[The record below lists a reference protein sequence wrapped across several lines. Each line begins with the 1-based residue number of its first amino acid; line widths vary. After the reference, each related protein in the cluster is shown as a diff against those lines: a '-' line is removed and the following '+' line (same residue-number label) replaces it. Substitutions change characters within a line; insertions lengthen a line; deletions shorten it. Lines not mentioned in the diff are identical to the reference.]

1 MPTTAVELVTERLIL
16 RPLGRGDID
25 SIVEHVNDWDV
36 ARFTSSIPYPYDRKM
51 AEDFITAH
59 AAEESETNR
68 VFVIARKSD
77 RQLVGCIGLMPYRQG
92 KETDAGIEFGYWL
105 GKAFWRQGFA
115 TEAVGRLA
123 RFVFETT
130 QAPEIWAS
138 VVPINDAS
146 AKVLDKNGFAVVGAG
161 QVESEVRGHP
171 LPVVLR
177 KLTRAAW
184 TQHCATQSSQK
195 SLPILTVV
203 ACALVDAD
211 GRVLLAQ
218 RPEGKALAGLWEFPG
233 GKIHPGESPEQA
245 LIRELKEELD
255 IDVRE
260 SCLAPLTF
268 ASHAY
273 ETFHLLMPLYACRRW
288 EGVLR
293 PREGQAVTWVKP
305 NRLGDYPMPPADKPL
320 IAMLQDLL

>member
-1 MPTTAVELVTERLIL
+1 MPITAVELASERLIL
-16 RPLGRGDID
+16 RPLDRGDID

-51 AEDFITAH
+51 AEDFVASH
-59 AAEESETNR
+59 EAEMSETNR
-68 VFVIARKSD
+68 VFVITRKAD
-77 RQLVGCIGLMPYRQG
+77 RQLVGCIGLMPHHDKAG
-92 KETDAGIEFGYWL
+92 KEIGVEFGYWL

-123 RFVFETT
+123 RFIFEAT
-130 QAPEIWAS
+130 AVPEIWAS

-146 AKVLDKNGFAVVGAG
+146 AKVLDRNGFVVVGAG
-161 QVESEVRGHP
+161 QVDSEVRGHP
-171 LPVVLR
+171 LPVILR
-177 KLTRAAW
+177 KLGRAEWERFGRPA
-184 TQHCATQSSQK
+184 
-195 SLPILTVV
+195 LPILTVV
-203 ACALVDAD
+203 ACALIDAD
-211 GRVLLAQ
+211 GRVLLAR
-218 RPEGKALAGLWEFPG
+218 RPEGKPLAGLWEFPG

-273 ETFHLLMPLYACRRW
+273 EKFHLLMPLYACRRW
-288 EGVLR
+288 EGAMQ
-293 PREGQAVTWVKP
+293 PREGQAIAWVKP
-305 NRLGDYPMPPADKPL
+305 TRLGDYAMPPADKPL

>member
-1 MPTTAVELVTERLIL
+1 MPITAVELVTDRLIL
-16 RPLGRGDID
+16 RPLDRGDID

-51 AEDFITAH
+51 AEDFVAAH
-59 AAEESETNR
+59 EAEMSETNR
-68 VFVIARKSD
+68 VFVITRKAD
-77 RQLVGCIGLMPYRQG
+77 RQLVGCIGLMPHHDQAG
-92 KETDAGIEFGYWL
+92 KEIGVEFGYWL

-123 RFVFETT
+123 RFIFETT
-130 QAPEIWAS
+130 QVPEIWAS

-146 AKVLDKNGFAVVGAG
+146 AKVLDKNGFVVVGAG
-161 QVESEVRGHP
+161 QVDSDVRGHP
-171 LPVVLR
+171 LPVTLR
-177 KLTRAAW
+177 KLTRADWAR
-184 TQHCATQSSQK
+184 CGPRA
-195 SLPILTVV
+195 LPILTVV
-203 ACALVDAD
+203 ACALIDTD

-218 RPEGKALAGLWEFPG
+218 RPEGKPLAGLWEFPG
-233 GKIHPGESPEQA
+233 GKIHPGESPEHA

-288 EGVLR
+288 EGTMHA
-293 PREGQAVTWVKP
+293 REGQAIAWVKP
-305 NRLGDYPMPPADKPL
+305 SRLGDYAMPPADKPL

>member
-1 MPTTAVELVTERLIL
+1 MPTTAVELATDRLIL
-16 RPLGRGDID
+16 RPLDRGDID
-25 SIVEHVNDWDV
+25 AIVEHVNDWDV

-51 AEDFITAH
+51 AEDFVAAH
-59 AAEESETNR
+59 EAEISETNR

-77 RQLVGCIGLMPYRQG
+77 RQLVGCIGLMPYRLAG
-92 KETDAGIEFGYWL
+92 GGEDAVEFGYWL

-123 RFVFETT
+123 RFIFETT
-130 QAPEIWAS
+130 DTPEIWAS

-146 AKVLDKNGFAVVGAG
+146 AKVLDKNGFSVVGAG

-171 LPVVLR
+171 LPVILR
-177 KLTRAAW
+177 KLTRAGW
-184 TQHCATQSSQK
+184 EQSRQRA
-195 SLPILTVV
+195 LPILTVV

-245 LIRELKEELD
+245 LIREVKEELD
-255 IDVRE
+255 IDVRA

-273 ETFHLLMPLYACRRW
+273 EAFHLLMPLYVCRRW
-288 EGVLR
+288 EGQMQ
-293 PREGQAVTWVKP
+293 PREGQAIAWVKP

-320 IAMLQDLL
+320 VAMLQDLL

>member
-1 MPTTAVELVTERLIL
+1 MPITAVELATDRLIL
-16 RPLGRGDID
+16 RPLDRGDID

-51 AEDFITAH
+51 AEDFVAAH
-59 AAEESETNR
+59 EAEMSETNR
-68 VFVIARKSD
+68 VFVITRKSD
-77 RQLVGCIGLMPYRQG
+77 SQLVGCIGLMPHHDAAG
-92 KETDAGIEFGYWL
+92 KEIGVEFGYWL

-123 RFVFETT
+123 RFIFETT
-130 QAPEIWAS
+130 KVPEIWAS

-146 AKVLDKNGFAVVGAG
+146 AKVLDKNGFVVVGAG
-161 QVESEVRGHP
+161 QVDSDVRGHP
-171 LPVVLR
+171 LPVILR
-177 KLTRAAW
+177 KLTRTDW
-184 TQHCATQSSQK
+184 TRNSQRA
-195 SLPILTVV
+195 LPILTVV
-203 ACALVDAD
+203 ACALIDAD

-218 RPEGKALAGLWEFPG
+218 RPEGKPLAGLWEFPG

-273 ETFHLLMPLYACRRW
+273 EAFHLLMPLYICRRW

-293 PREGQAVTWVKP
+293 AREGQAVAWVKP
-305 NRLGDYPMPPADKPL
+305 NRLGDYAMPPADKPL